1 MYSSTGRK
9 NGTFGCNP
17 GKGGSY
23 PSKLELRI
31 STDHFLGQ
39 SLFHSIDEATSD
51 YDMIYTISGDELLT
65 SENAMITSV
74 EPAIE
79 NVIKQKIMQY
89 LTAKTQPRLQKD

>member
-1 MYSSTGRK
+1 
-9 NGTFGCNP
+9 
-17 GKGGSY
+17 
-23 PSKLELRI
+23 
-31 STDHFLGQ
+31 
-39 SLFHSIDEATSD
+39 
-51 YDMIYTISGDELLT
+51 MIYTISGDELLT